1 MKISN
6 NLITISFSALYF
18 SFALSGCS
26 TLNKKECINADW
38 ASIGYQD
45 GFDGHNESRIGQH
58 REACAEYGV
67 KPVLESYLLGYNK
80 GSYEYCRPFRGYQH
94 GLKGKRNKN
103 ICKAEQRQPY
113 NQAYSQGKRI
123 YDLEDKIKE
132 IKTFLDN
139 EVLTLKSLKKERLKV
154 EHQLISD
161 GLTKQN
167 RILLVQRLRA
177 LDGEQQSSIK
187 AISDHE
193 NLLRN
198 SLKRV
203 KHLRKSNAY
212 KTY

>member
-1 MKISN
+1 MKISK
-6 NLITISFSALYF
+6 NLIPISFAALYI
-18 SFALSGCS
+18 SLALSGCS

-45 GFDGHNESRIGQH
+45 GFNGHKESRIGQH

-67 KPVLESYLLGYNK
+67 KPVLQSYLQGYNK
-80 GSYEYCRPFRGYQH
+80 GAYEYCRPFRGYQH

-103 ICKAEQRQPY
+103 ICKGEQRKPY
-113 NQAYSQGKRI
+113 NLAYSQGKHI
-123 YDLEDKIKE
+123 YNLEDKIKE

-139 EVLTLKSLKKERLKV
+139 EVLTLKSLKKERLQI

-161 GLTKQN
+161 GLTKHD

-177 LDGEQQSSIK
+177 LNGEQQNSIK

-198 SLKRV
+198 SLKKL